1 MEYAPRK
8 IVLPETW
15 EEKEPFSVEKSDIAT
30 NGHVN
35 NSRYV
40 QMALEVADEN
50 MAVVQIRVEYKK
62 SALYGDKIFPKMHSE
77 ERKVT
82 VKLCD
87 AEDKTFAVVEL
98 TGEEK

>member
-1 MEYAPRK
+1 M
-8 IVLPETW
+8 
-15 EEKEPFSVEKSDIAT
+15 
-30 NGHVN
+30 
-35 NSRYV
+35 
-40 QMALEVADEN
+40 
-50 MAVVQIRVEYKK
+50 QIRVEYKK